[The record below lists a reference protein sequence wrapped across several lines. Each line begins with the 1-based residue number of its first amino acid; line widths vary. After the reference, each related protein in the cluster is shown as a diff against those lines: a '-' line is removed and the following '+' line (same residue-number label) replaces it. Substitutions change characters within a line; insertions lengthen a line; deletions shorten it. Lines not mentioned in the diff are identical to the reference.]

1 VGCPVGAVGTDVGWP
16 VGRFVGCP
24 DGLPVGSKLV
34 NSWMNDDSDAVA
46 VDLTAFQE
54 FITIITVT
62 MRAIKEELGNIIKL
76 M

>member
-1 VGCPVGAVGTDVGWP
+1 
-16 VGRFVGCP
+16 
-24 DGLPVGSKLV
+24 
-34 NSWMNDDSDAVA
+34 MNDDSDAVA
-46 VDLTAFQE
+46 VDLAAFQE